1 MKADR
6 TRLVE
11 EVAKIEKAYKP
22 RLDAIGKKNLQ
33 LSDTATELK
42 KQMIQV
48 EQSAQQTTL
57 RVLTKYMKDKN
68 DLEQLQKEDPHQLEQ
83 GTPAAIYNA
92 LGKKVDKHEIQKM
105 QESKANKSEIKTIVG
120 QISVVQKEITHIM
133 VLMNESLKLHLNKAQ
148 DHVFAKENRVLEL
161 VSQLKAVVQW
171 SQRYQAAE
179 KQRKKGNTTEIPRE
193 PDLFPQANM

>member
-1 MKADR
+1 
-6 TRLVE
+6 
-11 EVAKIEKAYKP
+11 
-22 RLDAIGKKNLQ
+22 
-33 LSDTATELK
+33 
-42 KQMIQV
+42 MIQV

-83 GTPAAIYNA
+83 ATPAAIYNA

-161 VSQLKAVVQW
+161 VS
-171 SQRYQAAE
+171 
-179 KQRKKGNTTEIPRE
+179 
-193 PDLFPQANM
+193 

>member
-22 RLDAIGKKNLQ
+22 RLDAMGKKNLQ

-68 DLEQLQKEDPHQLEQ
+68 DLEQLQKEDPH
-83 GTPAAIYNA
+83 
-92 LGKKVDKHEIQKM
+92 
-105 QESKANKSEIKTIVG
+105 
-120 QISVVQKEITHIM
+120 
-133 VLMNESLKLHLNKAQ
+133 
-148 DHVFAKENRVLEL
+148 
-161 VSQLKAVVQW
+161 
-171 SQRYQAAE
+171 
-179 KQRKKGNTTEIPRE
+179 
-193 PDLFPQANM
+193 